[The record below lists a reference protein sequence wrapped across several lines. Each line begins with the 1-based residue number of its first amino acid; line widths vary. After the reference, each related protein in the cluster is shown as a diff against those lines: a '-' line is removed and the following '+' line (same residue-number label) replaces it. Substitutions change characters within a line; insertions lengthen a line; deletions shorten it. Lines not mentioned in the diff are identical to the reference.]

1 MYQLNKLKKRN
12 LKNEKFLFKFKD
24 QKIKDILQVM
34 YSISF
39 IYFSLNVDHSM
50 VTTNDLQ
57 YLVCILLLAL
67 YKHYLSALDY
77 RIHFL

>member
-39 IYFSLNVDHSM
+39 IYLFFIE
-50 VTTNDLQ
+50 
-57 YLVCILLLAL
+57 C
-67 YKHYLSALDY
+67 
-77 RIHFL
+77 